1 METGAVMDVSLV
13 ATGVVIGIGVNA
25 PIGPVNVMCIHRAIR
40 NGPTSAMAAGIG
52 AWVADVMF
60 ASAAAFGVTAITTF
74 IEGHL
79 SVIKVVGGAM
89 LIAFG
94 VKLLYAP
101 SSTSAAPKDD
111 TTSSLV
117 RAGLTSFALTVTNP
131 AVLLG
136 FFAIFGGLAG
146 IGEKRG
152 DFGAAALLTLG
163 VAIGSAAWWLAL
175 STGASRLRDQ
185 LAEKW
190 LGRINTITGGGLALF
205 GFAILIGV
213 AIGF

>member
-1 METGAVMDVSLV
+1 MMDVSLV
-13 ATGVVIGIGVNA
+13 ATGVLIGIGVNA

-60 ASAAAFGVTAITTF
+60 AAAAAFGVTAITTF

-101 SSTSAAPKDD
+101 SSTSDAPKDD
-111 TTSSLV
+111 TTLSLV

-152 DFGAAALLTLG
+152 DFGAAAMLTLG
-163 VAIGSAAWWLAL
+163 VAIGSAAWWLGLAM
-175 STGASRLRDQ
+175 GASWLRDQ

-190 LGRINTITGGGLALF
+190 LGRINSITGGGLAIF